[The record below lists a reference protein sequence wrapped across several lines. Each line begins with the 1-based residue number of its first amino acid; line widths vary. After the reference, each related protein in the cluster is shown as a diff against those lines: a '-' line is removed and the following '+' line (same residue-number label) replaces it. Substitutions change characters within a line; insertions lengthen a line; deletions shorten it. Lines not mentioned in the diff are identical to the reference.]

1 MADENKLLSDEK
13 QVDLTQ
19 NEQKNEEKVEKITL
33 EELIYNASKIISG
46 KIKQEDLN
54 AFGNKLTVRTYLPIL
69 DKMRAMMTLIFDMN
83 NQDVEMEEIRV
94 VSLRKN
100 MFFNVLLAEYAM
112 IDVSNKDLQTYQTYD
127 LLYPIFAPFI
137 LQYCEKDYN
146 EMKEMIQESLNIY
159 AMKDLDSLLSN
170 INYQALAKSAKKNE
184 ELLNKMASDKEA
196 LKEIRELYEALSKSQ
211 NADKATEAIKKLTQL
226 EAIRTG
232 KEKKANKKD

>member
-1 MADENKLLSDEK
+1 
-13 QVDLTQ
+13 
-19 NEQKNEEKVEKITL
+19 
-33 EELIYNASKIISG
+33 
-46 KIKQEDLN
+46 
-54 AFGNKLTVRTYLPIL
+54 
-69 DKMRAMMTLIFDMN
+69 MTLIFDMN

-159 AMKDLDSLLSN
+159 AIKDLDSLLSN
-170 INYQALAKSAKKNE
+170 INYQALAESAKKNE

>member
-54 AFGNKLTVRTYLPIL
+54 AFGNKLTIRTYLPIL

-170 INYQALAKSAKKNE
+170 INYQALK
-184 ELLNKMASDKEA
+184 
-196 LKEIRELYEALSKSQ
+196 Q
-211 NADKATEAIKKLTQL
+211 
-226 EAIRTG
+226 
-232 KEKKANKKD
+232 

>member
-1 MADENKLLSDEK
+1 
-13 QVDLTQ
+13 
-19 NEQKNEEKVEKITL
+19 
-33 EELIYNASKIISG
+33 
-46 KIKQEDLN
+46 
-54 AFGNKLTVRTYLPIL
+54 
-69 DKMRAMMTLIFDMN
+69 MTLIFDMN
-83 NQDVEMEEIRV
+83 NQDVEMEEIRG

-100 MFFNVLLAEYAM
+100 MFLNVLLAEYAM

-159 AMKDLDSLLSN
+159 AMIDLDSLLSN
-170 INYQALAKSAKKNE
+170 INYQALAESAKKNE

>member
-1 MADENKLLSDEK
+1 
-13 QVDLTQ
+13 
-19 NEQKNEEKVEKITL
+19 
-33 EELIYNASKIISG
+33 
-46 KIKQEDLN
+46 
-54 AFGNKLTVRTYLPIL
+54 
-69 DKMRAMMTLIFDMN
+69 
-83 NQDVEMEEIRV
+83 
-94 VSLRKN
+94 

-170 INYQALAKSAKKNE
+170 INYQALAESAKKNE

>member
-1 MADENKLLSDEK
+1 M
-13 QVDLTQ
+13 
-19 NEQKNEEKVEKITL
+19 
-33 EELIYNASKIISG
+33 
-46 KIKQEDLN
+46 N

-170 INYQALAKSAKKNE
+170 INYQALAESAKKNE

-196 LKEIRELYEALSKSQ
+196 LKEIRELYEVLSKSQ

-232 KEKKANKKD
+232 KEKK

>member
-1 MADENKLLSDEK
+1 
-13 QVDLTQ
+13 
-19 NEQKNEEKVEKITL
+19 
-33 EELIYNASKIISG
+33 
-46 KIKQEDLN
+46 
-54 AFGNKLTVRTYLPIL
+54 
-69 DKMRAMMTLIFDMN
+69 MTLIFDMN

-170 INYQALAKSAKKNE
+170 INYQALAESAKKNE

-232 KEKKANKKD
+232 KEKKVNKKD